1 MAAES
6 AHRFSRNFILLL
18 ATIFIATFA
27 SSMVSASPV
36 PFLVKYFAKSQDAT
50 ATFLGV
56 LVSVNSVAVVGANF
70 AGGFLADKIGRKR
83 TIILGSAILVPSLFA
98 YTFAPGLFWVLFLYF
113 IQMFSISFFQ
123 PAFTALVADSSDVG
137 SRGRAF
143 GHYNLFW
150 IGGTVPAPL
159 IGGFLADALG
169 LRFPFAIAALLSVFA
184 LITSFGLVEASHQT
198 IAADSSL
205 KQGEPEDDL
214 MPFTSVLLIFGA
226 TFLLNG
232 LLNGMI
238 SPLIRVYL
246 IFKLNVTA
254 TELGLALSLG
264 SGLMTTLVQ
273 IPGGR
278 LADKFGRKPLVLI
291 GFLGIPFVVA
301 MAFTSS
307 LLGFILAT
315 AGLVTFANLSSPAY
329 SAWVMD
335 LVPSAKRARTSGL
348 FNAING
354 VGMFFGPLLSTWI
367 YESQPNIIVPF
378 AASTLPW
385 ILMIPLILKLKETR
399 ATKSRVRFQH

>member
-1 MAAES
+1 
-6 AHRFSRNFILLL
+6 
-18 ATIFIATFA
+18 
-27 SSMVSASPV
+27 
-36 PFLVKYFAKSQDAT
+36 
-50 ATFLGV
+50 
-56 LVSVNSVAVVGANF
+56 
-70 AGGFLADKIGRKR
+70 
-83 TIILGSAILVPSLFA
+83 
-98 YTFAPGLFWVLFLYF
+98 
-113 IQMFSISFFQ
+113 
-123 PAFTALVADSSDVG
+123 LVADSSDVG

-159 IGGFLADALG
+159 IGGFLADVLG

-184 LITSFGLVEASHQT
+184 LITSFGLVEVSHQT
-198 IAADSSL
+198 IVADSSL
-205 KQGEPEDDL
+205 KRGEPESDL
-214 MPFTSVLLIFGA
+214 MPLASVLLIFGA

-238 SPLIRVYL
+238 SPLIRIYL

-307 LLGFILAT
+307 LFGFILAT
-315 AGLVTFANLSSPAY
+315 AGLVTFGNLSSPAW

-378 AASTLPW
+378 AAAILPW

-399 ATKSRVRFQH
+399 ATRSRVRFEH